1 MRLSHFFIDRPVFAA
16 VIAIV
21 ITLVGAIAYPGL
33 PVGQYPDI
41 SPPTVTISAN
51 YPGASAETVA
61 DTVSD
66 PIEEAVNG
74 VEQMLYM
81 SSQSTGDGKL
91 QITCTFALGTNPD
104 VDQVLVENRVQ
115 NASPLLPSAVQA
127 AGVTVRKATPDF
139 LLAIHMYSPD
149 GSRDQQYI
157 ANYVGLHIKDEILRI
172 NGVGDIGTR
181 AARDFAMRIWIDPNR
196 AAAHDLTGDDIVSA
210 LRAHNVQVA
219 AGAVGQP
226 PQSAGMSAYQLNVQA
241 KGRLTTPEDF
251 ANIVIKTDATGRV
264 TRVVDVARVELGAA
278 DYTTDAFLNERPA
291 VAFGI
296 LQLPGSNAVKTAAL
310 IKARMLQLR
319 KSFPPGLDYRI
330 IYNPTDYVNASISE
344 VYKTL
349 FEALVLVVIVVM
361 VFLQSWRA
369 AIIPI
374 VAIPVSLVGAFAVMA
389 AFGFSLNSLSLFGLV
404 LAIGIVVDD
413 AIVVVENIERHL
425 REGKSPS
432 EAAHLTMDEV
442 GGALIAIA
450 LVLCA
455 VFIPSAFITGI
466 SGQFYKQFAL
476 TIATATVISLIVSL
490 TLSPALAALIMLP
503 HHEAHVKKPTWRRNP
518 ITRFGVMFNGAF
530 DRLSH
535 GYSRLIHRVVKLLVI
550 MLVVYAGL
558 LALTGWRLAATP
570 LGFIPAQDQG
580 NVIIS
585 GTLPPGSS
593 LSRTDV
599 VAQELIRSF
608 QKEPGILAG
617 SVYAGVDP
625 TTNTTASNGV
635 QIYLIFQPF
644 AWRSAHHVTY
654 KALLDRLRK
663 RAATFNDVDV
673 KVIESPPVRGIGTTG
688 GFKMIV
694 EDQSGGTLQ
703 QLEAVA
709 NAVAEAAG
717 KDKVIDRA
725 FVTFN
730 TKTPRIFAD
739 IDRLKAEMLGV
750 TDTSV
755 FDTLQVYLGS
765 EFINDFNLFNRT
777 FQVYAQADAPFRQ
790 NEAQIQT
797 LQTRSTSGAMVPL
810 GSVVNIRHTSG
821 PYRVLRYNLYP
832 SAEVQ
837 GGVKPGYSSGQGL
850 AAMEKIARRVLPT
863 GYGFEW
869 TELSYQEKLAG
880 NTGLL
885 VFGLAVVFVYLVLAA
900 LYESVTLPLAVIFIV
915 PMCIL
920 AAMIGINIWGL
931 PNSILTQVGLIVL
944 VGLAAKNAILI
955 VEFARQ
961 GELEDGL
968 ERREAASE
976 AGRTRL
982 RPILMTSFAF
992 IFGVAPLA
1000 FAVGAGAEMR
1010 QALGVAVF
1018 TGMIGVTA
1026 FGLIFTPVFYVVF
1039 RNLSDRLPKP
1049 RARPGR
1055 APPNRPL
1062 DAP

>member
-1 MRLSHFFIDRPVFAA
+1 
-16 VIAIV
+16 
-21 ITLVGAIAYPGL
+21 
-33 PVGQYPDI
+33 
-41 SPPTVTISAN
+41 
-51 YPGASAETVA
+51 
-61 DTVSD
+61 
-66 PIEEAVNG
+66 
-74 VEQMLYM
+74 
-81 SSQSTGDGKL
+81 
-91 QITCTFALGTNPD
+91 
-104 VDQVLVENRVQ
+104 
-115 NASPLLPSAVQA
+115 
-127 AGVTVRKATPDF
+127 
-139 LLAIHMYSPD
+139 MYSPD

-157 ANYVGLHIKDEILRI
+157 ANYVGLHVKDEILRI
-172 NGVGDIGTR
+172 HGVGDIGTR
-181 AARDFAMRIWIDPNR
+181 AARDFAMRIWIDPDR
-196 AAAHDLTGDDIVSA
+196 AAAHGLTGDDIVAA

-219 AGAVGQP
+219 AGAIGQP
-226 PQSAGMSAYQLNVQA
+226 PQALGASAYQLNVEA
-241 KGRLTTPEDF
+241 KGRLTTPEEF
-251 ANIVIKTDATGRV
+251 GNVVIKTDSAGRV

-296 LQLPGSNAVKTAAL
+296 LQLPGSNAVDTAAK
-310 IKARMLQLR
+310 IKAKMVELK

-330 IYNPTDYVNASISE
+330 IYNPTDYVNASIKE

-349 FEALVLVVIVVM
+349 FEALILVVVVVM

-369 AIIPI
+369 AVIPI
-374 VAIPVSLVGAFAVMA
+374 VAIPVSLIGTFAVMA
-389 AFGFSLNSLSLFGLV
+389 AFKFSLNSLSLFGLV

-455 VFIPSAFITGI
+455 VFVPSAFISGI

-503 HHEAHVKKPTWRRNP
+503 HAEAHVAHPTWRRNP
-518 ITRFGVMFNGAF
+518 ITRFGQVFNSAF
-530 DRLSH
+530 DRLSG
-535 GYSRLIHRVVKLLVI
+535 GYSRLIHRVVKILVI

-580 NVIIS
+580 NIIAS

-593 LSRTDV
+593 LARTDQ
-599 VAQELIRSF
+599 VAQEMIRSF

-625 TTNTTASNGV
+625 TTNTTISNGI

-644 AWRSAHHVTY
+644 EWRAAHHITY
-654 KALLDRLRK
+654 KGLVEALRR
-663 RAATFNDVDV
+663 RAATFTDVDV
-673 KVIESPPVRGIGTTG
+673 KIIESPPVRGIGTTG

-694 EDQSGGTLQ
+694 EDQSGGSLQ
-703 QLEAVA
+703 QLETVA
-709 NAVAEAAG
+709 NNLAAAAN
-717 KDKVIDRA
+717 KDPIIDRA

-750 TDTSV
+750 SDTAV

-777 FQVYAQADAPFRQ
+777 FQVYAQADARFRQ

-797 LQTRSTSGAMVPL
+797 LQTRSASGAMVPL
-810 GSVVNIRHTSG
+810 GSVVNIRHTTG

-832 SAEVQ
+832 AAEVQ
-837 GGVKPGYSSGQGL
+837 GGTKPGYSSGQGL
-850 AAMEKIARRVLPT
+850 AAMEKLAKQILPS

-900 LYESVTLPLAVIFIV
+900 LYESVSLPLAVIFIV

-961 GELEDGL
+961 GELENGL
-968 ERREAASE
+968 ERREAASQ
-976 AGRTRL
+976 AGGTRL

-1000 FAVGAGAEMR
+1000 FAAGAGAEMR

-1018 TGMIGVTA
+1018 TGMIGVTC

-1049 RARPGR
+1049 RARPSHPQ
-1055 APPNRPL
+1055 AARPL